1 MIVADTGPLIAL
13 ARVERLDLL
22 TRLFTRVA
30 IPPAV
35 RTELAIES
43 GYPGAGALAAAL
55 KANRILVQSPT
66 DPKLIAE
73 LARILDP
80 GEAEAIALAEQQS
93 PRFLLIDD
101 AKGRRIAHQRGI
113 PVVGVAGV
121 LIAAK
126 AAGALAAVGPV
137 LKELSTCGYRLAPRL
152 VASVLAEAHEWLDSL

>member
-1 MIVADTGPLIAL
+1 MIVSDTGPLIAL

-43 GYPGAGALAAAL
+43 GHPGTAALAAAL
-55 KANRILVQSPT
+55 ANRILVQFPT
-66 DPKLIAE
+66 EQELIAE
-73 LARILDP
+73 LSRILDP

-101 AKGRRIAHQRGI
+101 SSPACWQRPTSDAFADRVCRHPSL
-113 PVVGVAGV
+113 PVFK
-121 LIAAK
+121 I
-126 AAGALAAVGPV
+126 
-137 LKELSTCGYRLAPRL
+137 RLA
-152 VASVLAEAHEWLDSL
+152 